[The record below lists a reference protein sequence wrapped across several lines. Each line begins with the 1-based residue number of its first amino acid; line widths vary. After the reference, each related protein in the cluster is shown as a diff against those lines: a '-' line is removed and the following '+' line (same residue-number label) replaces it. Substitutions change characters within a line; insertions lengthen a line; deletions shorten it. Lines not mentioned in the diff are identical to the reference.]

1 MPLLGSKLP
10 KKEVMKSSEL
20 GKDVIRKELPL
31 IPKSPGVYRMLDHKG
46 VILYVGKAKN
56 LPNRLKSYVAEKNHI
71 IRTARMLSQTFK
83 LEITTTANESE
94 ALLLEANLIKKHK
107 PKFNILLKDD
117 KSFPFV
123 FISNKDQW
131 AQVTKHRGKKD
142 KEGFYFGPF
151 ASAGTAN
158 WTIKMLQ
165 KIFQIRVCDD
175 STFKNR
181 KRPCILYQIKRCSGP
196 CVDYI
201 DKEDYKKSVDQAIQF
216 VSGKSRDIQKNLSK
230 QMEEASEKLDFEK
243 ASIFRDRIK
252 SLNIIQS
259 SQRIN
264 EANLID
270 ADVIAA
276 YKESGKTCI
285 QVFFY
290 RSKQNWGNQAY
301 FPKHDPDQE
310 VSEIMSSFLMQFYEN
325 KNVPKL
331 IIINT
336 EIEDKKLIEE
346 TLSKKENSTISIN
359 VAKKGTKAK
368 VIAMAEKNAKESLNR
383 KIYETNN
390 NKNLFDGVAKKFD
403 LKNGLNLVEVY
414 DNSHISG
421 THTVGAMITFGN
433 EGFVKKRYRK
443 FDIKTKGAEQD
454 DFAMLKEVLT
464 RRFKRAMLEKG
475 NYLTLPDLILIDGG
489 KGQYSSAK
497 EVLNEFGL
505 YDLPMI
511 AIAKGKLRNSGDE
524 TFFYKEKSFKFD
536 KNDPTLFFM
545 QRLRDEA
552 HRFAITS
559 HRAKR
564 AKGITKS
571 LLDQIDSVGSIRK
584 RALLNHFGSA
594 RAVESASLD
603 EIKSVEGVEEKVAK
617 KIYNFF
623 HE

>member
-1 MPLLGSKLP
+1 MPLLVFKLP

-31 IPKSPGVYRMLDHKG
+31 IPKSPGVYRMLDHKD

-175 STFKNR
+175 GTFKNR

-230 QMEEASEKLDFEK
+230 QMEAASEKLDFER

-264 EANLID
+264 EANLVD

-301 FPKHDPDQE
+301 FPKHDPDQD
-310 VSEIMSSFLMQFYEN
+310 VSEIMSSFVMQFYEN

-346 TLSKKENSTISIN
+346 TLSKKESSTISIN
-359 VAKKGTKAK
+359 IAKKGTKAK

-421 THTVGAMITFGN
+421 TNSVGAMITFGN

-497 EVLNEFGL
+497 EILDEFGL
-505 YDLPMI
+505 HDLPMI
-511 AIAKGKLRNSGDE
+511 AIAKGKFRNSGDE
-524 TFFYKEKSFKFD
+524 TFFYNGKSYKFE

-571 LLDQIDSVGSIRK
+571 LLDQIDGIGAIRK

-594 RAVESASLD
+594 RSVESASFD

>member
-1 MPLLGSKLP
+1 LVFKLP

-20 GKDVIRKELPL
+20 GKEVIRKELPL
-31 IPKSPGVYRMLDHKG
+31 IPKSPGVYRMLDHKD

-117 KSFPFV
+117 KSFPFI

-131 AQVTKHRGKKD
+131 PQVTKHRGKKD

-201 DKEDYKKSVDQAIQF
+201 GKEDYEKSVDQAIQF

-230 QMEEASEKLDFEK
+230 QMEEASENLDFER

-264 EANLID
+264 EANLVD

-301 FPKHDPDQE
+301 FPKHDPDQDI
-310 VSEIMSSFLMQFYEN
+310 SEIMSSFMMQFYEN

-346 TLSKKENSTISIN
+346 TLSKKESSAISIN
-359 VAKKGTKAK
+359 IAKKGTKAK

-390 NKNLFDGVAKKFD
+390 NKNLFDGVSKKFN

-421 THTVGAMITFGN
+421 TNSVGAMITFGN
-433 EGFVKKRYRK
+433 EGFIKKRYRK

-475 NYLTLPDLILIDGG
+475 NYLTIPDLILIDGG

-497 EVLNEFGL
+497 EILDEFGL
-505 YDLPMI
+505 HDLPMI

-524 TFFYKEKSFKFD
+524 TFFYKGKSFKFD

-571 LLDQIDSVGSIRK
+571 LLDQIEGIGSIRK

-594 RAVESASLD
+594 RAVESASFD
-603 EIKSVEGVEEKVAK
+603 EIKTVEGVEEKVAK